1 MTQKKLA
8 MLGVLFVCAFS
19 SQALDIAIQSQAHE
33 AMNILIGLMDDDATI
48 AQVADHI
55 AKDLAFRNQFKVTI
69 QPFKRHIAKQEISQ
83 LAQQHYPLALF
94 LSHAPHGHIEWRLYD
109 TRQVSLLG
117 GKKYTKRGTEPRYW
131 AHNIA
136 DTLTQQL
143 TSHAGS
149 FSTKIAYCKDIPL
162 ANGRHYKHIYI
173 ADYDGTHAQPLIATP
188 TINIAPRWNNDPE
201 NPLLFFSEC
210 TKSNVRLL
218 ASDMNKRRRVV
229 SNFDGLNMLPAFS
242 HDGKRVV
249 YCASRGDG
257 NCQLYFY
264 QKGQFKKLTSN
275 TGTNISPTM
284 SADGNLIYFC
294 SDFETHLPQIYCF
307 NLTTQECKRITD
319 GGYCASPSL
328 SPSTGK
334 LAYTKTVKGVNQLF
348 VYDTNTGTHTQ
359 LTTDD
364 THKEECSWSEC
375 GTYLLFCLS
384 KGSMSRIAL
393 LDVLSGKVTCLT
405 PEHERCSYPAWSP
418 SYIQVPVVAG

>member
-1 MTQKKLA
+1 MRRNNR
-8 MLGVLFVCAFS
+8 GVLIALVLHAYS
-19 SQALDIAIQSQAHE
+19 YATLDIAIQSQQHQ
-33 AMNILIGLMDDDATI
+33 AMNVMIGLMDEDSSI
-48 AQVADHI
+48 AQVAEFI
-55 AKDLAFRNQFKVTI
+55 AKDLSFRNQFRTTV
-69 QPFKRHIAKQEISQ
+69 QSFKRHIAKQDIAQ
-83 LAQQHYPLALF
+83 LADQHYPLALF

-109 TRQVSLLG
+109 TRQVSLLA

-136 DTLTQQL
+136 DAIMLHL
-143 TSHAGS
+143 TSHPGS
-149 FSTKIAYCKDIPL
+149 FSTKIAFCKDVPL
-162 ANGRHYKHIYI
+162 SNGRYHKHIYI
-173 ADYDGTHAQPLIATP
+173 ADYDGTHAQPLVATP
-188 TINIAPRWNNDPE
+188 TINIAPRWNNDPD

-210 TKSNVRLL
+210 TKSNVRLI

-275 TGTNISPTM
+275 SGTNISPTM
-284 SADGNLIYFC
+284 NADGTLVYFC

-307 NLTTQECKRITD
+307 NMLTQECKRITD

-328 SPSTGK
+328 SASTGK
-334 LAYTKTVKGVNQLF
+334 LAYTKTVKGINQLF
-348 VYDTNTGTHTQ
+348 VYDAATGTHTQ
-359 LTTDD
+359 LTTDE
-364 THKEECSWSEC
+364 TNKEECSWSEC
-375 GTYLLFCLS
+375 GTYLLFCIS

-393 LDVLSGKVTCLT
+393 LDILSGKVTCLT
-405 PEHERCSYPAWSP
+405 DERERCSYPAWSP
-418 SYIQVPVVAG
+418 SYAQVPVVVG